1 MLFAGFVGQ
10 CPQAALGPHR
20 VPIRNVQTSIMQFRT
35 RTLFPK
41 LNHFFES
48 KSTTQSQWR
57 HQTSAQAGA
66 ERKFES
72 MSSAFFG
79 HFCLSDRLKGV
90 VILSCCHFS
99 KSCVLQPA
107 EADLQFHHSVILS
120 LARFGSKQP
129 WPSSQLDSLTQ
140 WWLEPVRFSAAKC
153 SYRWPCMSPCAFP
166 DKLFSVPAL
175 SCILFSKLRSV
186 RV

>member
-1 MLFAGFVGQ
+1 MSSLPHVAESTDLRSDMELDVLFAGFVGQ

-79 HFCLSDRLKGV
+79 HFLSFGPPKRRCYPV
-90 VILSCCHFS
+90 MLSFF
-99 KSCVLQPA
+99 KVLCVAAGRGRPA
-107 EADLQFHHSVILS
+107 IPSFCHSVIGPFWLQTAGGQVRSWTPSHSGGLS
-120 LARFGSKQP
+120 Q
-129 WPSSQLDSLTQ
+129 
-140 WWLEPVRFSAAKC
+140 
-153 SYRWPCMSPCAFP
+153 
-166 DKLFSVPAL
+166 
-175 SCILFSKLRSV
+175 
-186 RV
+186 